1 MHTLSFSRALDQP
14 PVALCYNPTM
24 SLPHDLKLYSV
35 PASNTDGTVTMSLR
49 FALTA
54 EEFAFAT
61 ENGIIPDE
69 TTEIDM
75 IQDLP
80 QMHDLHFPAQL
91 LQ

>member
-1 MHTLSFSRALDQP
+1 
-14 PVALCYNPTM
+14 
-24 SLPHDLKLYSV
+24 
-35 PASNTDGTVTMSLR
+35 MSLR